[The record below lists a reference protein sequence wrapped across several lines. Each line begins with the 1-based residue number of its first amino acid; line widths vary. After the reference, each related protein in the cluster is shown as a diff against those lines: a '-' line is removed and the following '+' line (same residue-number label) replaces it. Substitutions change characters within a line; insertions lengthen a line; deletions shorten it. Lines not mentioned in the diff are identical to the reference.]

1 MARRAICAR
10 KTAGRVRAVLVF
22 GEGGFAT
29 EAAGKTRFSE
39 LGFQFGRSRLAV
51 LPSFAIWFL
60 TDVWSLARV
69 DSAMA
74 SQTGRLLSVR
84 MCPETKSRSSAY
96 VGEGFQTALMVTDM
110 RLLTGVGPRVHGQ
123 RAALDETLV
132 AVLDGAMV
140 GSLVGVDAI
149 MATEIGLAVE
159 GLDDALGEA

>member
-1 MARRAICAR
+1 
-10 KTAGRVRAVLVF
+10 
-22 GEGGFAT
+22 
-29 EAAGKTRFSE
+29 
-39 LGFQFGRSRLAV
+39 
-51 LPSFAIWFL
+51 
-60 TDVWSLARV
+60 
-69 DSAMA
+69 
-74 SQTGRLLSVR
+74 
-84 MCPETKSRSSAY
+84 
-96 VGEGFQTALMVTDM
+96 MVTDM